1 MPSWLSG
8 IALDVI
14 KAIVSNVV
22 GAEED
27 KIKSWVK
34 GIVLA
39 LSAHVSTHA
48 DWAGVAP
55 QDVHQFFTSN
65 APVAAPTSE
74 GG

>member
-1 MPSWLSG
+1 MSWLSG

-14 KAIVSNVV
+14 KAVV
-22 GAEED
+22 GNIVGGEEA
-27 KIKSWVK
+27 KVKAWVK
-34 GIVLA
+34 GIVLD
-39 LSAHVSTHA
+39 LGAHVSTHA

>member
-1 MPSWLSG
+1 MPSWLSR

-27 KIKSWVK
+27 KVKAWVK
-34 GIVLA
+34 GIVLD
-39 LSAHVSTHA
+39 LGAHVSTHA

-55 QDVHQFFTSN
+55 QDVHQFTSPD

-74 GG
+74 G